1 MEHIRI
7 SCGVSRIFT
16 GHLMLPWG
24 RSTGNYHLSLRDSPR
39 ADCCLLDTAAGLRE
53 RRCPA
58 FSYGAPAI
66 FLWDLGGW
74 PSPKLYPGIPD
85 WMWRIFGR
93 PCVTARCGEM
103 LWGDS
108 RPRPKDDDDDDE
120 GKIECWMNQSE
131 LKKWYFYNKS
141 IIYKKTFCRFAKQY
155 GFQFF
160 PFL

>member
-1 MEHIRI
+1 MEHTRI

-39 ADCCLLDTAAGLRE
+39 GDCCLLDTAAGLRE

-74 PSPKLYPGIPD
+74 PSPKLYPGMPD
-85 WMWRIFGR
+85 WMWRIFGQ

-103 LWGDS
+103 LCGES
-108 RPRPKDDDDDDE
+108 RSRPKDDDDNDD
-120 GKIECWMNQSE
+120 
-131 LKKWYFYNKS
+131 FD
-141 IIYKKTFCRFAKQY
+141 KQDNVVLNHFNFNLNSLI
-155 GFQFF
+155 GCLFREN
-160 PFL
+160 